1 MNRSPEPLSAEERE
15 LAQRL
20 AKLDA
25 RREPGPALD
34 AAILAAARA
43 AVGQPPVLVA
53 ATPRGPAD
61 AVQGDAVQGDT
72 AQRAAGPQAA
82 SGGPQAGTGVTQS
95 AAQNAA
101 QSKTSN
107 TASNVVAMPPRKP
120 MARWPLGLSLAASLV
135 LAAGIGWRLADGGGS
150 ESAAEQAAVS
160 MPASEQAEVYADAA
174 ASAEPTEA
182 VMLEP
187 EMNRVPPPPPP
198 PLAAEESALRK
209 LETPQPE
216 MRRQAERAAVA
227 SAEAEHDAF
236 MMDEGVAQE
245 AAPAGAAAADAGASA
260 FPAAPPAAAKTNS
273 IAGNAEGAV
282 GRSRDARETAKSDR
296 GEALDKV
303 EVVGSRVARQAPAAA
318 APVVSA
324 PPAPPPPPPAPSVV
338 ADQPYDDQPPVTAD
352 SPQFRQAWLQ
362 RIRKQLAQGQPEAAR
377 ESLQEFRRRY
387 PDVEL
392 PDDLKKVAASL
403 PPPTP

>member
-1 MNRSPEPLSAEERE
+1 
-15 LAQRL
+15 
-20 AKLDA
+20 
-25 RREPGPALD
+25 
-34 AAILAAARA
+34 
-43 AVGQPPVLVA
+43 VGQPPALA
-53 ATPRGPAD
+53 AAARRGLGD
-61 AVQGDAVQGDT
+61 SSQRDSSQRDSSQGDAVQGNAVLGDA
-72 AQRAAGPQAA
+72 AQRDASPQAA
-82 SGGPQAGTGVTQS
+82 SSGPQMATG

-101 QSKTSN
+101 QSTTPSK
-107 TASNVVAMPPRKP
+107 APNVVAMPPRKP

-150 ESAAEQAAVS
+150 ESAAEQAAEP
-160 MPASEQAEVYADAA
+160 MQASERAEVYAAA
-174 ASAEPTEA
+174 AAEEPTEA
-182 VMLEP
+182 VILEP
-187 EMNRVPPPPPP
+187 DMNRVPPPPPP
-198 PLAAEESALRK
+198 PLAAEESVLRK
-209 LETPQPE
+209 LESPQPE

-236 MMDEGVAQE
+236 MMDEGIAQE
-245 AAPAGAAAADAGASA
+245 AAPAAGAAADAGASA
-260 FPAAPPAAAKTNS
+260 FPAAPPAAAKMAAPS
-273 IAGNAEGAV
+273 GNAEGAV
-282 GRSRDARETAKSDR
+282 GRSRDVRETAKSDR

-318 APVVSA
+318 APAMSV
-324 PPAPPPPPPAPSVV
+324 PAPPPPPAPSAV

-362 RIRKQLAQGQPEAAR
+362 RIRKQLAQGQTEAAR

-387 PDVEL
+387 PDTEL